1 MDFGSEFDKYY
12 KTISIDSDKR
22 TKLLANKGLLR
33 QKIRDDFK
41 DKSRKIPKFHIQGS
55 MEKNTSTGINP
66 LNGDYDIDD
75 GVYLQNID
83 SSKPIDEWESPEKA
97 HKWVFDAVDGH
108 TKSTEDLSKCV
119 RVNYANNEKHVDL
132 PIYVQKDDD
141 YYLAIKG
148 KGWKKNNPKDIAD
161 WFQDRNTVLGENFRK
176 GSRLLKAWKDK
187 RESENTALKLF
198 GGFQL
203 SILVSNHFPSSTGN
217 TEEFFYKLVQNI
229 NQNLWQYP
237 PLRNP
242 KNYSQ
247 DTLEYYTQS
256 RIDTFKSE
264 FGTLYSKAKEA
275 YEETD
280 CQKKYEKWK
289 KVFGDRFPK
298 PTDSECENKTKALG
312 IGAPLII
319 KGDANIK
326 NTSGR
331 MA

>member
-1 MDFGSEFDKYY
+1 M
-12 KTISIDSDKR
+12 
-22 TKLLANKGLLR
+22 
-33 QKIRDDFK
+33 
-41 DKSRKIPKFHIQGS
+41 
-55 MEKNTSTGINP
+55 
-66 LNGDYDIDD
+66 
-75 GVYLQNID
+75 
-83 SSKPIDEWESPEKA
+83 
-97 HKWVFDAVDGH
+97 
-108 TKSTEDLSKCV
+108 
-119 RVNYANNEKHVDL
+119 
-132 PIYVQKDDD
+132 

-161 WFQDRNTVLGENFRK
+161 WFHDRNTVLGENFRK

-203 SILVSNHFPSSTGN
+203 SILVSNHFPVSTEN

-229 NQNLWQYP
+229 HQNLYWYP
-237 PLRNP
+237 PLKNP
-242 KNYSQ
+242 KNNSQ
-247 DTLEYYTQS
+247 DTIEYYSQS
-256 RIDTFKSE
+256 RIDAFKSE

-312 IGAPLII
+312 LGTPLKI
-319 KGDANIK
+319 KGDGNIE

>member
-1 MDFGSEFDKYY
+1 M
-12 KTISIDSDKR
+12 
-22 TKLLANKGLLR
+22 
-33 QKIRDDFK
+33 
-41 DKSRKIPKFHIQGS
+41 
-55 MEKNTSTGINP
+55 
-66 LNGDYDIDD
+66 
-75 GVYLQNID
+75 
-83 SSKPIDEWESPEKA
+83 
-97 HKWVFDAVDGH
+97 
-108 TKSTEDLSKCV
+108 
-119 RVNYANNEKHVDL
+119 
-132 PIYVQKDDD
+132 
-141 YYLAIKG
+141 
-148 KGWKKNNPKDIAD
+148 
-161 WFQDRNTVLGENFRK
+161 
-176 GSRLLKAWKDK
+176 
-187 RESENTALKLF
+187 F

-247 DTLEYYTQS
+247 NTIEYYSQS

-264 FGTLYSKAKEA
+264 FETLCSKVKEA

-312 IGAPLII
+312 LGTPLVI